1 MRFVK
6 ASDIQKRIEF
16 LVHELEI
23 DYIKAE
29 NLVCFR
35 SFGSTGRARAR
46 IWSMPTIWQIAL
58 SIEPHYCIEVISEKF
73 DNQSLD
79 DQERI
84 LIHELMHI
92 PKTFSGALVP
102 HRTHKHRS
110 FRHYHDTVEN
120 MFNRLERKSYQ

>member
-1 MRFVK
+1 MKFVK
-6 ASDIQKRIEF
+6 APDIQKRITF
-16 LVHELEI
+16 LVQQLKLLHI
-23 DYIKAE
+23 NAKQ
-29 NLVCFR
+29 LVCFR
-35 SFGSTGRARAR
+35 SYGSTGRARAR

-58 SIEPHYCIEVISEKF
+58 DIQPHYCIEVIAERF
-73 DNQSLD
+73 DQLTLD

-102 HRTHKHRS
+102 HRTHAHRS

-120 MFNRLERKSYQ
+120 LFNRLERKSYE

>member
-102 HRTHKHRS
+102 HRTHKH
-110 FRHYHDTVEN
+110 
-120 MFNRLERKSYQ
+120 

>member
-6 ASDIQKRIEF
+6 ASDIQRRIEF
-16 LVHELEI
+16 LVAALEMEHI
-23 DYIKAE
+23 TSSQ
-29 NLVCFR
+29 LVCFR
-35 SFGSTGRARAR
+35 SFGSTGHARAR

-58 SIEPHYCIEVISEKF
+58 DIQPHYCIEVISEKF

-102 HRTHKHRS
+102 HRTHAHRS
-110 FRHYHDTVEN
+110 FRHYHDEVEN
-120 MFNRLERKSYQ
+120 LFDKLERKSYE

>member
-16 LVHELEI
+16 LVRELEI

-35 SFGSTGRARAR
+35 SFGSSGRARAR

-102 HRTHKHRS
+102 HRTHKHHS